1 MPAAEVEPTMLRV
14 HKIKLDPNQ
23 EQEVYFRK
31 ASGVARH
38 AYNWALATWKRQY
51 EAGEKPNEANLRKQ
65 YNAIKPVE
73 FPWALEVTKCAPQQA
88 IKNAGTAYK
97 NFFDRLKK
105 GKKGRD
111 VGYPTFKKKG
121 LRDSFR
127 ADNGPARKGANAVPT
142 DGKKIKLPI
151 IGWIRLR
158 EAVRFSGT
166 IQSTTVSLMADGWY
180 ISVLVETQDVLQA
193 KTNHGVVGIDLG
205 LKTFATLSTGEF
217 IQGPKAHRAL
227 GKRLR
232 RLNQSLSRKTQGSAN
247 FRKAKTKLSKLHKRI
262 ADIRQDAVHKLS
274 HRIATE
280 FSVIGIEDLNVR
292 GMSRNGNLARSVGDA
307 GMRMFR
313 TQIEYKTSMTGAFVY
328 VHPRFAPSS
337 KVCSGCGQLH
347 DMPLGKDT
355 LSCDCGLVMDR
366 DLNASLI
373 LEYAASSAVSA
384 CGENGSGAALAA

>member
-1 MPAAEVEPTMLRV
+1 MAKNLEYTMLRV
-14 HKIKLDPNQ
+14 HKIKLNPNQ
-23 EQEVYFRK
+23 DQEIYFRK
-31 ASGVARH
+31 ACGVARH

-51 EAGEKPNEANLRKQ
+51 EVGEKPNEANLRKQ

-105 GKKGRD
+105 G
-111 VGYPTFKKKG
+111 

-127 ADNGPARKGANAVPT
+127 ADNGPATKGANALPA

-151 IGWIRLR
+151 IGWIRMR

-166 IQSTTVSLMADGWY
+166 IQSTTVSHMADGWY
-180 ISVLVETQDVLQA
+180 ISVLVETEDTLKA
-193 KTNHGVVGIDLG
+193 KSNGGVIGIDLG
-205 LKTFATLSTGEF
+205 LKTFATLSKGAPVK
-217 IQGPKAHRAL
+217 GPKPHRAL

-232 RLNQSLSRKTQGSAN
+232 RLNKSLSRKTKGGTN
-247 FRKAKTKLSKLHKRI
+247 FSIAKAKLSKLHKRI

-313 TQIEYKTSMTGAFVY
+313 TQMEYKAAMTGSFVY
-328 VHPRFAPSS
+328 VHPRFAPST

-384 CGENGSGAALAA
+384 CGESGSGVALAA

>member
-1 MPAAEVEPTMLRV
+1 MLRV
-14 HKIKLDPNQ
+14 HKIKLNPNQ
-23 EQEVYFRK
+23 DQEIYFRK
-31 ASGVARH
+31 ACGVARH

-51 EAGEKPNEANLRKQ
+51 EVGEKPNEANLRKQ

-105 GKKGRD
+105 G
-111 VGYPTFKKKG
+111 

-127 ADNGPARKGANAVPT
+127 ADNGPATKGANALPA

-151 IGWIRLR
+151 IGWIRMR

-166 IQSTTVSLMADGWY
+166 IQSTTVSHMADGWY
-180 ISVLVETQDVLQA
+180 ISVLVETEDTLKA
-193 KTNHGVVGIDLG
+193 KSNGGVIGIDLG
-205 LKTFATLSTGEF
+205 LKTFATLSKGAPVK
-217 IQGPKAHRAL
+217 GPKPHRAL

-232 RLNQSLSRKTQGSAN
+232 RLNKSLSRKTKGGTN
-247 FRKAKTKLSKLHKRI
+247 FSIAKAKLSKLHKRI

-313 TQIEYKTSMTGAFVY
+313 TQMEYKAAMTGSFVY

-384 CGENGSGAALAA
+384 CGESGSGVALAA

>member
-51 EAGEKPNEANLRKQ
+51 EAGEKPNEANLRKR

-111 VGYPTFKKKG
+111 VGYPKFKKKG

-127 ADNGPARKGANAVPT
+127 ADNGPAAKGANALPA

-151 IGWIRLR
+151 IGWIRMR

-247 FRKAKTKLSKLHKRI
+247 FRKAKTKLSKLHKRM

>member
-1 MPAAEVEPTMLRV
+1 MLRV
-14 HKIKLDPNQ
+14 HKIKLNPNQ
-23 EQEVYFRK
+23 DQEIYFRK
-31 ASGVARH
+31 ACGVARH

-217 IQGPKAHRAL
+217 IKGPKAHRAL

-247 FRKAKTKLSKLHKRI
+247 FRKAKAKLSKLHKRI

>member
-1 MPAAEVEPTMLRV
+1 MLRV
-14 HKIKLDPNQ
+14 HKIKLNPNQ
-23 EQEVYFRK
+23 DQEIYFRK
-31 ASGVARH
+31 ACGVARH

-88 IKNAGTAYK
+88 IKNAGKAYK
-97 NFFDRLKK
+97 HFFDRIKK

-111 VGYPTFKKKG
+111 VGYPKFKKKG

-127 ADNGPARKGANAVPT
+127 ADNGPATKGANALPA

-151 IGWIRLR
+151 IGWIRMR

-166 IQSTTVSLMADGWY
+166 IQSTTVSRMADGWY
-180 ISVLVETQDVLQA
+180 ISVLVETEDTLKA
-193 KTNHGVVGIDLG
+193 NSNGGAIGIDLG
-205 LKTFATLSTGEF
+205 LKTFATLSKGVPVK
-217 IQGPKAHRAL
+217 GPKPHRAL

-232 RLNQSLSRKTQGSAN
+232 RLNKSLSRKTKGGAN
-247 FRKAKTKLSKLHKRI
+247 FRKAKAKLSKLHKRI

>member
-1 MPAAEVEPTMLRV
+1 MAKNLEYTMLRV
-14 HKIKLDPNQ
+14 HKIKLNPNQ
-23 EQEVYFRK
+23 DQEIYFRK
-31 ASGVARH
+31 ACGVARH

-73 FPWALEVTKCAPQQA
+73 FPWTLEVTKCAPQQA

-127 ADNGPARKGANAVPT
+127 ADNGPATKGANAVPT

-151 IGWIRLR
+151 IGWIRMR

-166 IQSTTVSLMADGWY
+166 IQSTTVSRMADGWY
-180 ISVLVETQDVLQA
+180 ISILVETEDTLKA
-193 KTNHGVVGIDLG
+193 NSNGGAIGIDLG
-205 LKTFATLSTGEF
+205 LKTFATLSKGVPVK
-217 IQGPKAHRAL
+217 GPKPHRAL

-232 RLNQSLSRKTQGSAN
+232 RLNKSLSRKTKGGAN
-247 FRKAKTKLSKLHKRI
+247 FRKAKAKLSKLHKRI

-355 LSCDCGLVMDR
+355 LSCDCGLVIDR

-384 CGENGSGAALAA
+384 CGESGSGVALAA

>member
-1 MPAAEVEPTMLRV
+1 MSATEVELTMLRV
-14 HKIKLDPNQ
+14 HKIKLDPHQ
-23 EQEVYFRK
+23 EQDVYFRK
-31 ASGVARH
+31 ACGVARH
-38 AYNWALATWKRQY
+38 AYNGALATWKRQY

-88 IKNAGTAYK
+88 IKNAGKAYK
-97 NFFDRLKK
+97 NFFDRL
-105 GKKGRD
+105 KKGRD

-127 ADNGPARKGANAVPT
+127 ADNGPATKGANAVPT
-142 DGKKIKLPI
+142 EGKNIKRPI
-151 IGWIRLR
+151 VGWIRLR

-166 IQSTTVSLMADGWY
+166 IQSTTVSLMADGGY

-217 IQGPKAHRAL
+217 IKGPKAHRAL

-232 RLNQSLSRKTQGSAN
+232 RLNQSLAKKTKGSAN
-247 FRKAKTKLSKLHKRI
+247 FRKAKTKRSKRHKRI

-274 HRIATE
+274 HRLSTE
-280 FSVIGIEDLNVR
+280 FSVIGIEDLNVK
-292 GMSRNGNLARSVGDA
+292 GMSRNGKLGRSVGDA

-313 TQIEYKTSMTGAFVY
+313 TQVEYKAAMTGSFLY
-328 VHPRFAPSS
+328 VHPRFAPST

-355 LSCDCGLVMDR
+355 LSCDCGLVIDR
-366 DLNASLI
+366 DLNASII
-373 LEYAASSAVSA
+373 LKTAASSAVGAS
-384 CGENGSGAALAA
+384 GENGSGAALAA

>member
-1 MPAAEVEPTMLRV
+1 MLRV
-14 HKIKLDPNQ
+14 HKIKLNPNQ
-23 EQEVYFRK
+23 EQEIYFRK
-31 ASGVARH
+31 ACGVARH
-38 AYNWALATWKRQY
+38 AYNWALAEWNRQY

-111 VGYPTFKKKG
+111 AGYPQFKKKG
-121 LRDSFR
+121 IRDSFR
-127 ADNGPARKGANAVPT
+127 ADNGPATKGANAVPT
-142 DGKKIKLPI
+142 DGKKIKLPV
-151 IGWIRLR
+151 IGWIRMR
-158 EAVRFSGT
+158 EAVRFSGS
-166 IQSTTVSLMADGWY
+166 IQSTTVSRMADGWY

-193 KTNHGVVGIDLG
+193 KTNNGVVGIDLG

-232 RLNQSLSRKTQGSAN
+232 RLNPSLSRKTQGSAN
-247 FRKAKTKLSKLHKRI
+247 FRKAKTKLSRLHKRI
-262 ADIRQDAVHKLS
+262 ADIRQDAVHKLT
-274 HRIATE
+274 HRVATR
-280 FSVIGIEDLNVR
+280 FSVIGIEDLNVK
-292 GMSRNGNLARSVGDA
+292 GMARNRHLARSVGDA

-313 TQIEYKTSMTGAFVY
+313 TQIEYKTAMTGAFLY
-328 VHPRFAPSS
+328 VHPRFAPST

-347 DMPLGKDT
+347 NMPLGKDT
-355 LSCDCGLVMDR
+355 LSCDCGLVIDR

-373 LEYAASSAVSA
+373 LEHAASSAVSA
-384 CGENGSGAALAA
+384 CGESGSGVALAA

>member
-1 MPAAEVEPTMLRV
+1 MAKNLDYTMLRV
-14 HKIKLDPNQ
+14 HKIKLNPNQ
-23 EQEVYFRK
+23 DQEIYFRK
-31 ASGVARH
+31 ACGVARH

-73 FPWALEVTKCAPQQA
+73 VPWTLEVTKCAPQQA

-111 VGYPTFKKKG
+111 VGYPKFKKKG

-127 ADNGPARKGANAVPT
+127 ADNGPATKGANALPA

-151 IGWIRLR
+151 IGWIRMR

-166 IQSTTVSLMADGWY
+166 IQSTTVSRMADGWY
-180 ISVLVETQDVLQA
+180 ISVLVETEDTLKA
-193 KTNHGVVGIDLG
+193 NSNGGAIGIDLG
-205 LKTFATLSTGEF
+205 LKTFATLSKGVPVK
-217 IQGPKAHRAL
+217 GPKPHRAL

-247 FRKAKTKLSKLHKRI
+247 FRKAKAKLSKLHKRI

-313 TQIEYKTSMTGAFVY
+313 TQIEYKTSMTGAFLY
-328 VHPRFAPSS
+328 VHPRFAPST
-337 KVCSGCGQLH
+337 KVCSGCGRVH

-355 LSCDCGLVMDR
+355 LSCDGGLVI
-366 DLNASLI
+366 DLDLTASII
-373 LEYAASSAVSA
+373 LKTAASSAVAA

>member
-1 MPAAEVEPTMLRV
+1 MLRV
-14 HKIKLDPNQ
+14 HKIKLNPNQ
-23 EQEVYFRK
+23 DQEIYFRK
-31 ASGVARH
+31 ACGVARH

-73 FPWALEVTKCAPQQA
+73 FPWTLEVTKCAPQQA

-127 ADNGPARKGANAVPT
+127 ADNGPATKGANAVPT

-151 IGWIRLR
+151 IGWIRMR

-166 IQSTTVSLMADGWY
+166 IQSTTVSRMADGWY
-180 ISVLVETQDVLQA
+180 ISILVETEDTLKA
-193 KTNHGVVGIDLG
+193 NSNGGAIGIDLG
-205 LKTFATLSTGEF
+205 LKTFATLSKGVPVK
-217 IQGPKAHRAL
+217 GPKPHRAL

-232 RLNQSLSRKTQGSAN
+232 RLNKSLSRKTKGGAN
-247 FRKAKTKLSKLHKRI
+247 FRKAKAKLSKLHKRI

-355 LSCDCGLVMDR
+355 LSCDCGLVIDR

-384 CGENGSGAALAA
+384 CGESGSGVALAA

>member
-1 MPAAEVEPTMLRV
+1 MAKNLDYTMLRV
-14 HKIKLDPNQ
+14 HKIKLNPNQ
-23 EQEVYFRK
+23 DQEIYFRK
-31 ASGVARH
+31 ACGVARH

-111 VGYPTFKKKG
+111 VGYPKFKKKG

-127 ADNGPARKGANAVPT
+127 ADNGPATKGANALPA

-151 IGWIRLR
+151 IGWIRMR

-217 IQGPKAHRAL
+217 IKGPKAHRAL